1 MLQLIGFDADDT
13 LWENEHLYQ
22 LAEEKFLGLLSP
34 YQDADFISRA
44 LYDME
49 MRNITIYGYGIKS
62 FALSMIET
70 ALLVSNNTVTAPE
83 IQHILAFIREMLEA
97 EVQIIDCV
105 EDVLA
110 TLKHSYDLMLITKGD
125 ALEQSRKIDRS
136 GLRPYFKYV
145 EIVHDKN
152 PAAYGE
158 LLEKLRIT
166 PVQFVMVGN
175 SLRSDIHPVV
185 AIGGQAI
192 YIPHHLTWAHEN
204 DIPGDLKGF
213 HYHQVDEIQEV
224 PNILRKIDL
233 DLKD

>member
-22 LAEEKFLGLLSP
+22 LAEKKFLVLLSH
-34 YQDADFISRA
+34 YQEEAFISRA

-49 MRNITIYGYGIKS
+49 MRNINVYGYGIKS
-62 FALSMIET
+62 FALSMVET
-70 ALLVSNNTVTAPE
+70 ALLISDNTVTGLE
-83 IQHILAFIREMLEA
+83 IQQILAFIREMLEA

-105 EDVLA
+105 EDILG
-110 TLKHSYDLMLITKGD
+110 TLNHSYDLMLITKGD

-145 EIVHDKN
+145 EIVHDKTQ
-152 PAAYGE
+152 AIYEE
-158 LLEKLRIT
+158 LLEKLEI
-166 PVQFVMVGN
+166 PPENFVMVGN
-175 SLRSDIHPVV
+175 SLRSDIHPV
-185 AIGGQAI
+185 AALGGQAI
-192 YIPHHLTWAHEN
+192 YIPHHFTWAHEN

-213 HYHQVDEIQEV
+213 RYHQAGEIQEV
-224 PNILRKIDL
+224 PDMLRKIDQ